1 MELLHVWSSAA
12 SELYQFCGV
21 GTGHP
26 AHRATLVPC
35 GVPCSSCTHPSSQ
48 GIQPWAENRTA
59 SQELGVWVTALGTNS
74 DTGGVGI
81 AVVGGWREEMSVCG
95 LCLTREMLF
104 PMCQGVS
111 VPLCLQL
118 CPARPQLTLSWYP
131 QEVVVSRPRCS
142 DPCRMGPPWA
152 ERPRAK
158 LGLS

>member
-1 MELLHVWSSAA
+1 MSGPR
-12 SELYQFCGV
+12 Q
-21 GTGHP
+21 P
-26 AHRATLVPC
+26 A
-35 GVPCSSCTHPSSQ
+35 SCTSSVGWALATQLTEPHSSPAVSLAVFPVVLAPTPSSQ

-59 SQELGVWVTALGTNS
+59 SQELGVWVAALGTNS

-131 QEVVVSRPRCS
+131 QEVVVSQPRCS

-152 ERPRAK
+152 EHPRAE